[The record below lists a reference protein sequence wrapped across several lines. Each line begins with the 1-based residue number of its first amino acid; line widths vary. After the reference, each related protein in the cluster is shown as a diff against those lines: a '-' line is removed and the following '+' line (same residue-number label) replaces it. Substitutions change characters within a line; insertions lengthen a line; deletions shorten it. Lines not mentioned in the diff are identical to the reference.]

1 MVDRRTNAPRSY
13 FDLLYHEGQQ
23 AVDEDNQK
31 SFSLFEGGSDSDS
44 DFDSVEDEV
53 NDGNG
58 GIG

>member
-31 SFSLFEGGSDSDS
+31 SFSLFEGGSYSDS
-44 DFDSVEDEV
+44 DFDEV
-53 NDGNG
+53 NDGFG

>member
-1 MVDRRTNAPRSY
+1 MVDRRTYAPRSY
-13 FDLLYHEGQQ
+13 FDLLNHEGQQ
-23 AVDEDNQK
+23 DVNEDNKK

-44 DFDSVEDEV
+44 DFDEV